1 MSCCRSSEKKQNP
14 FTTPARRTS
23 SPFSFFHPPNPKSC
37 AGTITP
43 KGVRTPNN
51 GAGTPIGARPPNNGA
66 GTPIGAR
73 TPVTPASTCTTPRNL
88 ESEENR
94 EYERLLQNRN
104 AFVYGYCSS
113 ATY

>member
-51 GAGTPIGARPPNNGA
+51 GAGTPIGAR
-66 GTPIGAR
+66 TPA
-73 TPVTPASTCTTPRNL
+73 TPASTCTTPRNL

-104 AFVYGYCSS
+104 AFVYEYCSI

>member
-73 TPVTPASTCTTPRNL
+73 TPVTPVSTCTTPRNL
-88 ESEENR
+88 EREENR

-104 AFVYGYCSS
+104 AFVYG
-113 ATY
+113 